1 MDALVHFRPA
11 ILVEPDLGARQ
22 DFCACDHT
30 LQPRI
35 VSELPTSFLVEHK
48 KSPCRQPHQHRVRP
62 TRIPLGENSGRYL
75 ARRRSRPLLIGL
87 TGLSSTGRN
96 GFRFAALLDGRFRGD
111 GFWIGSKDVFG
122 FFCPASLAGARPS

>member
-1 MDALVHFRPA
+1 VDTRK
-11 ILVEPDLGARQ
+11 ILAGGPISTGLAQQESLW
-22 DFCACDHT
+22 
-30 LQPRI
+30 
-35 VSELPTSFLVEHK
+35 
-48 KSPCRQPHQHRVRP
+48 
-62 TRIPLGENSGRYL
+62 ENSGSYL

-96 GFRFAALLDGRFRGD
+96 GFRFAALLDGRLRGD